1 MTHLRHELDPIIH
14 SPVRF
19 SIIAA
24 LSAVQRAEFRFIRDA
39 VEVSDSTLSQHVAAL
54 EQVGYVKVSKG
65 RAGRR
70 TKTWLALTAP
80 GRDAFAHHLTVLNRI
95 AAEPPR
101 APDETAG

>member
-1 MTHLRHELDPIIH
+1 MTHLRRELDPIIH

-19 SIIAA
+19 SIAAA
-24 LSAVQRAEFRFIRDA
+24 LSAVERADFRFIRDT
-39 VEVSDSTLSQHVAAL
+39 VEVSDSALSQHVAAL

-70 TKTWLALTAP
+70 TKTWLALTDQ
-80 GRDAFAHHLTVLNRI
+80 GRQAFTHHLAVLNRI

-101 APDETAG
+101 APAEET